1 MIVDFFTDNLYDFN
15 ITAKMGVRPVTSV
28 LFHPKLL
35 SRATLEKTKLNHLLR
50 KLFSRPQIFMFIQKY
65 MLSLQK
71 IERLKSNSRNKEKIK
86 ENLETFK
93 LLGSISGSQIDIPW
107 INIIQITVEFNKWFK
122 NFIWTDI
129 YSLIAEHEL
138 LPAWKMWFGSL

>member
-1 MIVDFFTDNLYDFN
+1 MKMIVDFFTDNLYDFN

-50 KLFSRPQIFMFIQKY
+50 KLFSRPQIFMIIQKY

-93 LLGSISGSQIDIPW
+93 LLGSISGSQIDIP
-107 INIIQITVEFNKWFK
+107 
-122 NFIWTDI
+122 
-129 YSLIAEHEL
+129 
-138 LPAWKMWFGSL
+138 